1 MSGIEASRVLDGVFK
16 LFSVSA
22 FATGPEATTVPV
34 DELDACPSPSDPPHR
49 SLDAIARGCTY
60 RFFSVALAVLPPT
73 TFVPAV
79 RFRGLA
85 GSAMRVEATLAR
97 RTPG

>member
-22 FATGPEATTVPV
+22 FATGSEATTVRV
-34 DELDACPSPSDPPHR
+34 DELDACPSPSDPPQR

-60 RFFSVALAVLPPT
+60 RFFSVAFAVLPPT
-73 TFVPAV
+73 AFPTAV
-79 RFRGLA
+79 GFGALA
-85 GSAMRVEATLAR
+85 ACTECAVGALVR